1 MINDDLEPEYIG
13 FKLLQFG
20 FEVWFRY
27 LFKAI
32 EQTPFIKEP
41 IHESLFE
48 YFDKVYKQEVTRL
61 NINIPPR
68 AGKTTLATYLL
79 VYSLTRNPKSN
90 IIYTS
95 FSQSLLNDIAQRVRD
110 ILENPIYKAMFPSNI
125 AYEEEET
132 NPIDDF
138 WLEYLKKETGKNVYS
153 SKKIV
158 TSKGGI
164 CLFSSI
170 GSQITGYGAGI
181 RNGKGFTG
189 CLIIDDANK
198 PADIHSAVMR
208 AKVERYFEE
217 TLLSRL
223 NNSNVP
229 IVNIQQRLHV
239 EDLSGI
245 LAEKYG
251 FETLKRPLIDAN
263 GVCQLPSQYTPKRIE
278 ELKINN
284 YMFVSQY
291 QQEPIILGGAVIK
304 REWFKYYPIN
314 EPIEYQRIIITAD
327 TAMKVKEH
335 NDYSVFIAGGIT
347 NTNQL
352 HILEMVRGKW
362 EAPDL
367 KRIAIQIYEK
377 YKYNEKTGVACS
389 GMYVEDKASG
399 TGLIQ
404 ELQRAGVPIMPLVV
418 DTDKLTR
425 VESVLNYIASGQVML
440 PVNETY
446 GFNPDLLNECEAFTR
461 DDSHAHDD
469 IVDALA
475 YNIQE
480 ALVKN
485 NVSLLDYFFD

>member
-1 MINDDLEPEYIG
+1 MANELDTQYIG
-13 FKLLQFG
+13 YLLLEEG
-20 FEVWFRY
+20 FETWFRY
-27 LFKAI
+27 LFRAI
-32 EQTPFIKEP
+32 EQTVFVKEK
-41 IHESLFE
+41 IHQSLFE

-79 VYSLTRNPKSN
+79 VYALTKNPRSN

-95 FSQSLLNDIAQRVRD
+95 FSQSLLTDIASRVRD

-189 CLIIDDANK
+189 ALIIDDANK

-208 AKVERYFEE
+208 SKVERYFEE

-223 NNSNVP
+223 NNSHVP
-229 IVNIQQRLHV
+229 IVNIQQRLHI

-245 LAEKYG
+245 LAAKYD
-251 FETLKRPLIDAN
+251 FETLKRPLLDDD

-278 ELKINN
+278 ELKVNN
-284 YMFVSQY
+284 YMFQSQY

-304 REWFKYYPIN
+304 REWFKYYPVN
-314 EPIEYQRIIITAD
+314 EDFDYQRIIITAD

-335 NDYSVFIAGGIT
+335 NDYSVFIVGAIT
-347 NTNQL
+347 KTNQL
-352 HILEMVRGKW
+352 HILDMVRGKW
-362 EAPDL
+362 EAPEL
-367 KRIAIQIYEK
+367 KRIAIQLYEK
-377 YKYNEKTGVACS
+377 YKYNEVTGVACS
-389 GMYVEDKASG
+389 GLYVEDKASG

-425 VESVLNYIASGQVML
+425 VESILNYIASGQVLL
-440 PVNETY
+440 PVSETY
-446 GFNPDLLNECEAFTR
+446 GFVPDLLAECEAFTR

-485 NVSLLDYFFD
+485 NVSLLDYFLD

>member
-1 MINDDLEPEYIG
+1 MANNIDTDYIG
-13 FKLLQFG
+13 YLLIKED
-20 FEVWFRY
+20 FETWFRY

-32 EQTPFIKEP
+32 EQTPFIKEK
-41 IHESLFE
+41 IHESLLD
-48 YFDKVYKQEVTRL
+48 YFDKIYNLEVIRL

-79 VYSLTRNPKSN
+79 VFALTINPRSN

-95 FSQSLLNDIAQRVRD
+95 FSQSLLNDIAARVRD
-110 ILENPIYKAMFPSNI
+110 ILESPIYKAMYPSNVF
-125 AYEEEET
+125 YQEEET

-138 WLEYLKKETGKNVYS
+138 WLEYLRKETGKNTYS

-158 TSKGGI
+158 TSKGGT

-189 CLIIDDANK
+189 ALIIDDANK

-229 IVNIQQRLHV
+229 IINIQQRLHI

-245 LAEKYG
+245 LASKYG
-251 FETLKRPLIDAN
+251 FETLKRPLIDEN

-314 EPIEYQRIIITAD
+314 EHFEYQRVIITAD

-335 NDYSVFIAGGIT
+335 NDYSVFIVAGVT

-352 HILEMVRGKW
+352 HIMEMVRGKW
-362 EAPDL
+362 EAPEL
-367 KRIAIQIYEK
+367 KRVALEIFER

-389 GMYVEDKASG
+389 GLYVEDKASG

-404 ELQRAGVPIMPLVV
+404 ELGRGGVPIIALQV

-425 VESVLNYIASGQVML
+425 VESILNYIASGQVLL
-440 PVNETY
+440 PVSENY
-446 GFNPDLLNECEAFTR
+446 GFNPDLLAECEAFTR

-475 YNIQE
+475 YSIQE

-485 NVSLLDYFFD
+485 NVSLLDYFMD

>member
-1 MINDDLEPEYIG
+1 MANEFDTEYIG
-13 FKLLQFG
+13 YLLLEEG
-20 FEVWFRY
+20 FETWFRY
-27 LFKAI
+27 LFRAI
-32 EQTPFIKEP
+32 EQTVFVKEK

-79 VYSLTRNPKSN
+79 VYALTKNPRSN

-95 FSQSLLNDIAQRVRD
+95 FSQSLLTDIASRVRD

-158 TSKGGI
+158 TSKGGV

-189 CLIIDDANK
+189 ALIIDDANK

-223 NNSNVP
+223 NHSNVP
-229 IVNIQQRLHV
+229 IVNIQQRLHI

-245 LAEKYG
+245 LQSKYG
-251 FETLKRPLIDAN
+251 FETLKRPLLDEN
-263 GVCQLPSQYTPKRIE
+263 GVCQLPSQYTPQRIE

-314 EPIEYQRIIITAD
+314 ESYNYQRIIITAD

-335 NDYSVFIAGGIT
+335 NDYSVFIVGAIT
-347 NTNQL
+347 DNNQL
-352 HILEMVRGKW
+352 HILDMVRGKW

-367 KRIAIQIYEK
+367 KRIALQTFEK

-389 GMYVEDKASG
+389 GLYMEDKASG

-404 ELQRAGVPIMPLVV
+404 ELSRGGVPIIPLQV

-425 VESVLNYIASGQVML
+425 VESILNYIASGQVLL
-440 PVNETY
+440 PVGETY
-446 GFNPDLLNECEAFTR
+446 GFVPELLAECEAFTR

-480 ALVKN
+480 ALVRN
-485 NVSLLDYFFD
+485 NVSLLDYFMD